1 MSANA
6 TATVTTSATANP
18 RLVAATAKP
27 IPDTERGHR
36 VRLFLGYM
44 IAIAL
49 VVSIFAYG
57 FNYYTLNTVERP
69 FSPKHA
75 LLKPS
80 GTIGVKLGMLGL
92 GMFLC
97 IFLYP
102 LRKRWTWLGRQGS
115 SRHWLDNHV
124 LLGLAAPFVIAL
136 HAAFKFRGFAGIA
149 FWIMLAVSV
158 SGVIGRYLYGQIPRS
173 LNAAEL
179 SLKEVQEI
187 QTKLGVQL
195 SEQKIITES
204 DLRAVLSLPS
214 AERVQKLPTVVALV
228 YMMLLDLSRVFRIAT
243 LRRRH
248 LGFGEQLLAL
258 GGLLKTRHRDLERA
272 VQLAREEASIAKR
285 VLFLSCSQKVFHLW
299 HVVHR
304 PFSYTFA
311 LLAIIH
317 IVLVA
322 MMGYF

>member
-1 MSANA
+1 MSTNA
-6 TATVTTSATANP
+6 AAAPNARLAT
-18 RLVAATAKP
+18 ATAKP
-27 IPDTERGHR
+27 VADVEKGHR
-36 VRLFLGYM
+36 TRLFLGYL

-49 VVSIFAYG
+49 VAGIFAYG
-57 FNYYTLNTVERP
+57 FNYYTFSSTERP

-80 GTIGVKLGMLGL
+80 GAIGVKLGMLGL

-102 LRKRWTWLGRQGS
+102 LRKRWAWLGRQGS
-115 SRHWLDNHV
+115 SRHWMDNHV

-149 FWIMLAVSV
+149 FWIMLAVSL
-158 SGVIGRYLYGQIPRS
+158 SGVVGRYLYGQIPRS

-179 SLKEVQEI
+179 SLKEVQDI
-187 QTKLGVQL
+187 QAKLGEQL
-195 SEQKIITES
+195 AEQKILPQS
-204 DLRAVLSLPS
+204 DLGALLSLPS
-214 AERVQKLPTVVALV
+214 AERVRKLPTVVALV
-228 YMMLLDLSRVFRIAT
+228 YMMLLDLSRIFKIAT

-248 LGFGEQLLAL
+248 LGFAEQLFTL
-258 GGLLKTRHRDLERA
+258 GGLRKTSHPDLERA
-272 VQLAREEASIAKR
+272 VAVAREEAAIAKR

-311 LLAIIH
+311 LLAIVH
-317 IVLVA
+317 IVLVV

>member
-6 TATVTTSATANP
+6 TAAVTARLATTMATS
-18 RLVAATAKP
+18 V
-27 IPDTERGHR
+27 PDTDAGHR
-36 VRLFLGYM
+36 VRLFMGYLL
-44 IAIAL
+44 AIAL
-49 VVSIFAYG
+49 VVGIFTYG
-57 FNYYTLNTVERP
+57 FNYYTLNSTERP

-80 GTIGVKLGMLGL
+80 GAIGVKLGMLGL

-102 LRKRWTWLGRQGS
+102 LRKRWGWLGRQGS

-124 LLGLAAPFVIAL
+124 LLGIAAPFVIAL

-149 FWIMLAVSV
+149 FWIMVAVSL

-179 SLKEVQEI
+179 SLKEVQDI
-187 QTKLGVQL
+187 QGKLGEEL
-195 SEQKIITES
+195 AEQRILPQS
-204 DLRAVLSLPS
+204 DLGTLLSLPS
-214 AERVQKLPTVVALV
+214 KERVQKLPAVVALG
-228 YMMLLDLSRVFRIAT
+228 YMMLLDLNRIFKIASQ
-243 LRRRH
+243 RRRH
-248 LGFGEQLLAL
+248 LGFGEQFFTL
-258 GGLLKTRHRDLERA
+258 GGLRKTSHPDLERA
-272 VQLAREEASIAKR
+272 IAVAREEAAIAKR
-285 VLFLSCSQKVFHLW
+285 VLFLSYSQKIFHLW

-317 IVLVA
+317 IVLVV

>member
-6 TATVTTSATANP
+6 TATARIAT
-18 RLVAATAKP
+18 VTAKP
-27 IPDTERGHR
+27 VPDTEKGHR
-36 VRLFLGYM
+36 VRLFIGYL

-49 VVSIFAYG
+49 VAGIFTYG
-57 FNYYTLNTVERP
+57 FNYYTLNSTERP
-69 FSPKHA
+69 FSPKHV

-80 GTIGVKLGMLGL
+80 GAIGVKLGMLGL

-102 LRKRWTWLGRQGS
+102 LRKRWAWLGRQGS

-149 FWIMLAVSV
+149 FWIMLAVSI

-179 SLKEVQEI
+179 SLKEVQDI
-187 QTKLGVQL
+187 QAELGKQL
-195 SEQKIITES
+195 AEQKVLPQS
-204 DLRAVLSLPS
+204 DLRALMSLPS
-214 AERVQKLPTVVALV
+214 AERVQKLPTVMALV
-228 YMMLLDLSRVFRIAT
+228 YMMLLDLGRIFKIAA

-248 LGFGEQLLAL
+248 LGFGEQFLTL
-258 GGLLKTRHRDLERA
+258 GGLLKTRHHDLERA
-272 VQLAREEASIAKR
+272 VEVAREEASIAKR
-285 VLFLSCSQKVFHLW
+285 VAFLACSQKVFHLW
-299 HVVHR
+299 HVVHK

>member
-6 TATVTTSATANP
+6 TAAA
-18 RLVAATAKP
+18 RLVSATAKP
-27 IPDTERGHR
+27 VPDVEKGHR
-36 VRLFLGYM
+36 VRLFMGYL

-49 VVSIFAYG
+49 IAGIFAYG
-57 FNYYTLNTVERP
+57 FNYYALNSTERP
-69 FSPKHA
+69 FSTKHA

-92 GMFLC
+92 AMFLC

-102 LRKRWTWLGRQGS
+102 LRKRWAWLGRQGS

-149 FWIMLAVSV
+149 FWIMLAVSI

-179 SLKEVQEI
+179 SLKEVQDI
-187 QTKLGVQL
+187 QVELGKQL
-195 SEQKIITES
+195 AEQKVLPQS
-204 DLRAVLSLPS
+204 DLRALMSLPS
-214 AERVQKLPTVVALV
+214 AERVQKLPTMVALV
-228 YMMLLDLSRVFRIAT
+228 YMMLLDLGRIFRIAT

-248 LGFGEQLLAL
+248 LGFGEQFLTL
-258 GGLLKTRHRDLERA
+258 GGLLKTRHHDLERA
-272 VQLAREEASIAKR
+272 VEVAREEASIAKR
-285 VLFLSCSQKVFHLW
+285 VAFLACSQKVFHLW
-299 HVVHR
+299 HVVHK

>member
-6 TATVTTSATANP
+6 TAAA
-18 RLVAATAKP
+18 RLVSATAKP
-27 IPDTERGHR
+27 VPDVEKGHR
-36 VRLFLGYM
+36 VRLFTGYL

-49 VVSIFAYG
+49 IAGIFAYG
-57 FNYYTLNTVERP
+57 FNYYTLNSTERP
-69 FSPKHA
+69 FSTKHA

-92 GMFLC
+92 AMFLC

-102 LRKRWTWLGRQGS
+102 LRKRWAWLGRQGS

-149 FWIMLAVSV
+149 FWIMLAVSI

-179 SLKEVQEI
+179 SLKEVQDI
-187 QTKLGVQL
+187 QVELGKQL
-195 SEQKIITES
+195 AEQRVLPQS
-204 DLRAVLSLPS
+204 DLRALMSLPS

-228 YMMLLDLSRVFRIAT
+228 YMMLLDLGRIFKIAT

-248 LGFGEQLLAL
+248 LGFGEQFLTL
-258 GGLLKTRHRDLERA
+258 GGLLKTRHYDLERA
-272 VQLAREEASIAKR
+272 VEVAREEASIAKR
-285 VLFLSCSQKVFHLW
+285 VAFLACSQKVFHLW
-299 HVVHR
+299 HVVHK

>member
-1 MSANA
+1 MSAN
-6 TATVTTSATANP
+6 TTIAVTANA
-18 RLVAATAKP
+18 RLATTPAKP
-27 IPDTERGHR
+27 IADTEKGHR
-36 VRLFLGYM
+36 VRLFIGYLL
-44 IAIAL
+44 AIAL
-49 VVSIFAYG
+49 VVGIFAYG
-57 FNYYTLNTVERP
+57 FNYYTLNSSERP

-80 GTIGVKLGMLGL
+80 GAIGVKLGMLGL

-102 LRKRWTWLGRQGS
+102 LRKRWAWLGRQGS

-149 FWIMLAVSV
+149 FWIMLAVSL

-173 LNAAEL
+173 LSAAEL
-179 SLKEVQEI
+179 SLKEVQDI
-187 QTKLGVQL
+187 QAKLGEQL
-195 SEQKIITES
+195 AQQKFLPQS

-228 YMMLLDLSRVFRIAT
+228 YMMLLDLSRIFKIAT
-243 LRRRH
+243 LRRKH

-258 GGLLKTRHRDLERA
+258 GGLLRTRHPDLERA
-272 VQLAREEASIAKR
+272 VEVAREEASIAKR

-299 HVVHR
+299 HVVHK

>member
-1 MSANA
+1 MSAN
-6 TATVTTSATANP
+6 TTIAVTANA
-18 RLVAATAKP
+18 RLATTPAKP
-27 IPDTERGHR
+27 IADTEKGHR
-36 VRLFLGYM
+36 VRLFIGYLL
-44 IAIAL
+44 AIAL
-49 VVSIFAYG
+49 VVGIFAYG
-57 FNYYTLNTVERP
+57 FNYYTLNSSERP

-80 GTIGVKLGMLGL
+80 GAIGVKLGMLGL

-102 LRKRWTWLGRQGS
+102 LRKRWAWLGRQGS

-149 FWIMLAVSV
+149 FWIMLAVSL

-173 LNAAEL
+173 LSAAEL
-179 SLKEVQEI
+179 SLKEVQDI
-187 QTKLGVQL
+187 QAKLGEQL
-195 SEQKIITES
+195 AQQKFLPQS

-214 AERVQKLPTVVALV
+214 AEHVQKLPTVVALV
-228 YMMLLDLSRVFRIAT
+228 YMMLLDLSRIFKIAT
-243 LRRRH
+243 LRRKH

-258 GGLLKTRHRDLERA
+258 GGLLRTRHPDLERA
-272 VQLAREEASIAKR
+272 VEVAREEASIAKR

-299 HVVHR
+299 HVVHK

>member
-6 TATVTTSATANP
+6 TAVRLATATQS
-18 RLVAATAKP
+18 V
-27 IPDTERGHR
+27 PDADRGHR
-36 VRLFLGYM
+36 ARLFVGYL

-49 VVSIFAYG
+49 IVGIFSYG
-57 FNYYTLNTVERP
+57 FNYYTLNTAERP

-80 GTIGVKLGMLGL
+80 GAIGVKLGMLGL

-102 LRKRWTWLGRQGS
+102 LRKRWAWLGRQGS

-136 HAAFKFRGFAGIA
+136 HSAFKFRGFAGIA
-149 FWIMLAVSV
+149 FWIMLAVSL

-187 QTKLGVQL
+187 QAKLGEQL
-195 SEQKIITES
+195 AEQRVLPQS
-204 DLRAVLSLPS
+204 DLRTMLSLPS
-214 AERVQKLPTVVALV
+214 AESVQRLPTIVALF
-228 YMMLLDLSRVFRIAT
+228 YMMLLDLSRTFKIAT

-248 LGFGEQLLAL
+248 LGFAEQVFTL
-258 GGLLKTRHRDLERA
+258 GGLLKTQHPELERA
-272 VQLAREEASIAKR
+272 VAVAREEAAIAKR

-299 HVVHR
+299 HVVHK

-311 LLAIIH
+311 LLAIVH
-317 IVLVA
+317 IVLVV

>member
-6 TATVTTSATANP
+6 TVVRLTTATQAV
-18 RLVAATAKP
+18 
-27 IPDTERGHR
+27 PDADRGHR
-36 VRLFLGYM
+36 VRLFVGYL

-49 VVSIFAYG
+49 IVGIFSYG
-57 FNYYTLNTVERP
+57 FSYYTLNASERP

-80 GTIGVKLGMLGL
+80 GAIGVKLGMLGL

-102 LRKRWTWLGRQGS
+102 LRKRWAWLGRQGS

-149 FWIMLAVSV
+149 FWIMLAVSL

-187 QTKLGVQL
+187 QAKLGEL
-195 SEQKIITES
+195 LAEQRVLPQS
-204 DLRAVLSLPS
+204 DLRTVLSLPS
-214 AERVQKLPTVVALV
+214 PESVRRLPTVVALF
-228 YMMLLDLSRVFRIAT
+228 YMMLLDLSRIFKIAT

-248 LGFGEQLLAL
+248 LGFTEQIFTL
-258 GGLLKTRHRDLERA
+258 GGLLKTQHPELERA
-272 VQLAREEASIAKR
+272 VAVAREEAAIAKR

-299 HVVHR
+299 HVVHK

-317 IVLVA
+317 IVLVV

>member
-1 MSANA
+1 MSTTA
-6 TATVTTSATANP
+6 TASARIA
-18 RLVAATAKP
+18 
-27 IPDTERGHR
+27 IPAQSAVDSERGHR
-36 VRLFLGYM
+36 VRLFVGYL

-49 VVSIFAYG
+49 VAGIFAYG
-57 FNYYTLNTVERP
+57 FNYYTLSSTERP

-80 GTIGVKLGMLGL
+80 GAIGVKLGMLGL

-102 LRKRWTWLGRQGS
+102 LRKRWAWLARQGS

-149 FWIMLAVSV
+149 FWIMLAVSL

-187 QTKLGVQL
+187 QEKLGEQL
-195 SEQKIITES
+195 AEQKILPQS

-214 AERVQKLPTVVALV
+214 AERVQKLPTVVALL
-228 YMMLLDLSRVFRIAT
+228 YMMLLDLSRIFKIAT

-248 LGFGEQLLAL
+248 LGLGDQFLTL
-258 GGLLKTRHRDLERA
+258 GGLLKTKHPELERA
-272 VQLAREEASIAKR
+272 VEVARAEASIAKR
-285 VLFLSCSQKVFHLW
+285 VLFLSYSQKVFHLW
-299 HVVHR
+299 HIVHK

-311 LLAIIH
+311 LLAIVH
-317 IVLVA
+317 IVLVV

>member
-6 TATVTTSATANP
+6 TAAA
-18 RLVAATAKP
+18 RLVSATAKP
-27 IPDTERGHR
+27 VPDVEKGHR
-36 VRLFLGYM
+36 VRLFMGYL

-49 VVSIFAYG
+49 IAGIFAYG
-57 FNYYTLNTVERP
+57 FNYYTLNSTERP
-69 FSPKHA
+69 FSTKHA

-92 GMFLC
+92 AMFLC

-102 LRKRWTWLGRQGS
+102 LRKRWAWLGRQGS

-149 FWIMLAVSV
+149 FWIMLAVSI

-173 LNAAEL
+173 LTAAEL
-179 SLKEVQEI
+179 SLKEVQDI
-187 QTKLGVQL
+187 QVELGKQL
-195 SEQKIITES
+195 AEQRVLPQS
-204 DLRAVLSLPS
+204 DLKASMSLPS

-228 YMMLLDLSRVFRIAT
+228 YMMLLDLGRIFRIAT
-243 LRRRH
+243 LRRSH
-248 LGFGEQLLAL
+248 LGFGEQFLTL
-258 GGLLKTRHRDLERA
+258 GGLLKTRHYDLERA
-272 VQLAREEASIAKR
+272 VEVAREEASIAKR
-285 VLFLSCSQKVFHLW
+285 VAFLACSQKVFHLW
-299 HVVHR
+299 HVVHK

>member
-1 MSANA
+1 MSTNA
-6 TATVTTSATANP
+6 TATARLSTAT
-18 RLVAATAKP
+18 VKP
-27 IPDTERGHR
+27 ASISERGHR
-36 VRLFLGYM
+36 VRLFLGYA

-49 VVSIFAYG
+49 VAAIFAYG
-57 FNYYTLNTVERP
+57 FNYYILSSAERP

-80 GTIGVKLGMLGL
+80 GVIGVKLGMLGL
-92 GMFLC
+92 GMFLA

-102 LRKRWTWLGRQGS
+102 LRKHWAWLGRQGS

-149 FWIMLAVSV
+149 FWIMLAVSL

-187 QTKLGVQL
+187 QTKLGAQL
-195 SEQKIITES
+195 AEQKVLPQS
-204 DLRAVLSLPS
+204 DLRSVLSLPS
-214 AERVQKLPTVVALV
+214 AERVQQLPTVVALV
-228 YMMLLDLSRVFRIAT
+228 YMMLLDVHRKFKIAA
-243 LRRRH
+243 LRRHH
-248 LGFGEQLLAL
+248 LSFGEQILSL
-258 GGLLKTRHRDLERA
+258 GGWLKTTHHDLERA
-272 VQLAREEASIAKR
+272 VDVAREEASLAKR
-285 VLFLSCSQKVFHLW
+285 VLFLSSSQKVFHLW
-299 HVVHR
+299 HVVHK

>member
-1 MSANA
+1 
-6 TATVTTSATANP
+6 
-18 RLVAATAKP
+18 
-27 IPDTERGHR
+27 
-36 VRLFLGYM
+36 
-44 IAIAL
+44 
-49 VVSIFAYG
+49 
-57 FNYYTLNTVERP
+57 
-69 FSPKHA
+69 
-75 LLKPS
+75 
-80 GTIGVKLGMLGL
+80 VKLGMLGL
-92 GMFLC
+92 AMFLS

-102 LRKRWTWLGRQGS
+102 LRKRWAWLGRQGS

-124 LLGLAAPFVIAL
+124 LMGLAAPFVIAL

-149 FWIMLAVSV
+149 FWIMLAVSL

-179 SLKEVQEI
+179 SLKEVLDI
-187 QTKLGVQL
+187 QTKLVGQL
-195 SEQKIITES
+195 SKQKVLAQSE
-204 DLRAVLSLPS
+204 LRAVLSLPS

-228 YMMLLDLSRVFRIAT
+228 YMMLLDVSRVFKIAM

-248 LGFGEQLLAL
+248 LGFGEQLLTL
-258 GGLLKTRHRDLERA
+258 GGLLSTRHPDLERA
-272 VQLAREEASIAKR
+272 VTAAREEASITKR

-317 IVLVA
+317 IVLIA

>member
-1 MSANA
+1 MSANTTIAVTASARLA
-6 TATVTTSATANP
+6 TTP
-18 RLVAATAKP
+18 AKP
-27 IPDTERGHR
+27 IANTEKGHR
-36 VRLFLGYM
+36 VRLFIGYLL
-44 IAIAL
+44 AIAL
-49 VVSIFAYG
+49 VVGIFAYG
-57 FNYYTLNTVERP
+57 FNYYTLNSSERP

-80 GTIGVKLGMLGL
+80 GAIGVKLGMLGL

-102 LRKRWTWLGRQGS
+102 LRKRWAWLGRQGS

-124 LLGLAAPFVIAL
+124 LLGLGAPFVIAL

-149 FWIMLAVSV
+149 FWIMLAVSL

-179 SLKEVQEI
+179 SLKEVQDI
-187 QTKLGVQL
+187 QAKLGEQL
-195 SEQKIITES
+195 AQQKVLPQS

-214 AERVQKLPTVVALV
+214 AERVQKLPTMVALV
-228 YMMLLDLSRVFRIAT
+228 YMMLLDLSRIFKIAT
-243 LRRRH
+243 LRRKH
-248 LGFGEQLLAL
+248 LGFGEQLLTL
-258 GGLLKTRHRDLERA
+258 GGLLRTRHPDLERA
-272 VQLAREEASIAKR
+272 VAVAREEAAIAKR

-299 HVVHR
+299 HVVHK